1 MIILLKGA
9 LVIVDCPMGRDNIT
23 KPKLQLL
30 GDLPDDSLLFIILKR
45 NVKMPFVSLTKF
57 FDNDNIWQI
66 DLLWWLSQFACLV
79 ARSYMQSFEGL
90 ICSYGGENWRLKTF
104 MSSTVNLYRAS
115 KEGWHQWDLTKTLLH
130 SYG

>member
-1 MIILLKGA
+1 
-9 LVIVDCPMGRDNIT
+9 MGRDNIT

-90 ICSYGGENWRLKTF
+90 ICSYGGENLEIENLHVFHCKPVQSLERRLAP
-104 MSSTVNLYRAS
+104 MGS
-115 KEGWHQWDLTKTLLH
+115 D
-130 SYG
+130 